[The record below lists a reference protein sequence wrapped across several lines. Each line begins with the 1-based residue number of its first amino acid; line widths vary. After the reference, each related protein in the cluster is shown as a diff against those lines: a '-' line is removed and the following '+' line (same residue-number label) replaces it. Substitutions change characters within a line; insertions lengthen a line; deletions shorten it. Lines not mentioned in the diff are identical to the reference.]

1 MVRIEITKAI
11 DNFAPKI
18 IENVNEFVKSQEKNI
33 KVNGKKQ
40 FSELVEAAAHA
51 CCVDEFKLYIAYK
64 GSKRGTEKLWTRE
77 LVSSFNKTID
87 SICEDI
93 ADKIKQGD
101 EEIRLAVI
109 QRFCG
114 YLMWRTSAII
124 GG

>member
-1 MVRIEITKAI
+1 MNEIELTKAI

-18 IENVNEFVKSQEKNI
+18 IEKVNNFVKAFEKDI
-33 KVNGKKQ
+33 KNNGKRQ
-40 FSELVEAAAHA
+40 FIELVEAAAHA

-64 GSKRGTEKLWTRE
+64 GSKSGTEKLWTRAVVN
-77 LVSSFNKTID
+77 LFNKTID
-87 SICEDI
+87 DLCKDI
-93 ADKIKQGD
+93 ADQIKKD
-101 EEIRLAVI
+101 NELVRLAVI